1 MIDKIHKITQWVL
14 VALLLIGAVAGIAF
28 YFDALS
34 AETLINLGI
43 ALIVVAVVVTI
54 IGAFFNMASNPKS
67 AAMMG
72 VSLVIFIIVFGIA
85 YAIAGNQF
93 SSLQLEELKIN
104 AETSKLVGMGLY
116 ATYISFGIAVL
127 VILYS
132 SVVKAF
138 K

>member
-14 VALLLIGAVAGIAF
+14 VALLGIGAIAGIAF

-72 VSLVIFIIVFGIA
+72 VSLVLFIIVFGVA

-93 SSLQLEELKIN
+93 SPLRLEELNTN
-104 AETSKLVGMGLY
+104 AQTSKLVGMGLY